1 MEKAVKEIRLVDM
14 RALEEEDS
22 MIVEGYAAV
31 FDTVTDLGWM
41 KEVIDRHAFDNA
53 DMSDIVMKYNHEDSV
68 LPMARTRGGSLQ
80 FNIDD
85 HGLKIRA
92 KLPDTSVNRDIYTLI
107 KEGVLSKMSFA
118 FTVKNEE
125 YDYDTDTR
133 KILGYDKIFDVSVID
148 VPAYE
153 TTEIYARNKEQYE
166 KEKRQ
171 YEERKAEYKKIE
183 LEKEKIKLM
192 LSL

>member
-14 RALEEEDS
+14 RALDEDG

-31 FDTVTDLGWM
+31 FDIVTNLGWIN
-41 KEVIDRHAFDNA
+41 ETIDRHAFDNA
-53 DMSDIVMKYNHEDSV
+53 DMSDIVMKYNHESSI
-68 LPMARTRGGSLQ
+68 LPLARTRGGSLQ
-80 FNIDD
+80 FTIDE

-92 KLPDTSVNRDIYTLI
+92 KLPDTSINRDIYILI
-107 KEGVLSKMSFA
+107 RAGILSKMSFA
-118 FTVKNEE
+118 FTVRSEE

-133 KILGYDKIFDVSVID
+133 KILEFDKIFDVSVVD

-153 TTEIYARNKEQYE
+153 TTEIYARSKEQYE
-166 KEKRQ
+166 TEKRL
-171 YEERKAEYKKIE
+171 YEEKKNKQKFNI
-183 LEKEKIKLM
+183 EKEKLKLI

>member
-14 RALEEEDS
+14 RALDEEG

-31 FDTVTDLGWM
+31 FDSVTDLGWI

-53 DMSDIVMKYNHEDSV
+53 DMSDIVMKYNHENSV

-92 KLPDTSVNRDIYTLI
+92 KLPETSVNRDIYTLI
-107 KEGVLSKMSFA
+107 REGVLSKMSFA
-118 FTVKNEE
+118 FTVKSEE

-133 KILGYDKIFDVSVID
+133 KILEFDKIFDVSVVD

-166 KEKRQ
+166 EEKRQ
-171 YEERKAEYKKIE
+171 YEENKNEHK
-183 LEKEKIKLM
+183 LNFEKEKVKLL

>member
-14 RALEEEDS
+14 RALDEEG

-31 FDTVTDLGWM
+31 FDSVTDLGWI

-53 DMSDIVMKYNHEDSV
+53 DMSDIVMKYNHENSV

-92 KLPDTSVNRDIYTLI
+92 KLPETSVNRDIYTLI
-107 KEGVLSKMSFA
+107 REGVLSKMSFA
-118 FTVKNEE
+118 FTVKSEE

-133 KILGYDKIFDVSVID
+133 KILEFDKIFDVSVVD
-148 VPAYE
+148 VPAYG
-153 TTEIYARNKEQYE
+153 TTEIYARSKEQYE
-166 KEKRQ
+166 EEKRQ
-171 YEERKAEYKKIE
+171 YEGKKIAFE
-183 LEKEKIKLM
+183 KQKLELM

>member
-1 MEKAVKEIRLVDM
+1 MEKAIKEIRLVDM
-14 RALEEEDS
+14 RVSEDEG
-22 MIVEGYAAV
+22 MVVEGYAAV

-41 KEVIDRHAFDNA
+41 HEVIDRHAFDNA

-68 LPMARTRGGSLQ
+68 LPMARTRGGSLT
-80 FNIDD
+80 FTIDD

-92 KLPDTSVNRDIYTLI
+92 KLPDTSVNKDIYTLI
-107 KEGVLSKMSFA
+107 REGVLSKMSFA
-118 FTVKNEE
+118 FTVKSEE

-133 KILGYDKIFDVSVID
+133 KILEFDKIFDVSVVD

-153 TTEIYARNKEQYE
+153 TTEIYARSKEQYE
-166 KEKRQ
+166 EEKRK
-171 YEERKAEYKKIE
+171 YEEKKITFE
-183 LEKEKIKLM
+183 KQKLELM

>member
-1 MEKAVKEIRLVDM
+1 MEKAIKEIRLVDM
-14 RALEEEDS
+14 RATEDEG

-31 FDTVTDLGWM
+31 FDTITNLGWM
-41 KEVIDRHAFDNA
+41 NEVIDRHAFDNA

-80 FNIDD
+80 FTIDD

-107 KEGVLSKMSFA
+107 REGVLSKMSFA
-118 FTVKNEE
+118 FTVKSEE

-133 KILGYDKIFDVSVID
+133 KILEFDKIFDVSVVD

-153 TTEIYARNKEQYE
+153 STEIYARSKEQYE
-166 KEKRQ
+166 EEKRK
-171 YEERKAEYKKIE
+171 YEEKKIVFE
-183 LEKEKIKLM
+183 KQKLELM

>member
-1 MEKAVKEIRLVDM
+1 MEKVVKEIRLVDM
-14 RALEEEDS
+14 RALDEEG

-31 FDTVTDLGWM
+31 FDSVTDLGWI

-53 DMSDIVMKYNHEDSV
+53 DMSDIVMKYNHENSV

-92 KLPDTSVNRDIYTLI
+92 KLPETSVNRDIYTLI
-107 KEGVLSKMSFA
+107 REGVLSKMSFA
-118 FTVKNEE
+118 FTVKSEE

-133 KILGYDKIFDVSVID
+133 KILEFDKIFDVSVVD

-166 KEKRQ
+166 EEKRQ
-171 YEERKAEYKKIE
+171 YEENKNEHK
-183 LEKEKIKLM
+183 LNFEKEKVKLL

>member
-1 MEKAVKEIRLVDM
+1 MEKAIKEIRLVDM
-14 RALEEEDS
+14 RASEDDG
-22 MIVEGYAAV
+22 MVVEGYAAV

-41 KEVIDRHAFDNA
+41 HEVIDRHAFDNA
-53 DMSDIVMKYNHEDSV
+53 DMSDIVMKYNHENSV

-80 FNIDD
+80 FTIDE

-92 KLPDTSVNRDIYTLI
+92 KLPETSVNRDIYTLI

-118 FTVKNEE
+118 FTVRSEE

-133 KILGYDKIFDVSVID
+133 KILEFDKIFDVSVVD

-166 KEKRQ
+166 EEKRK
-171 YEERKAEYKKIE
+171 YGERKIAFEKQKLE
-183 LEKEKIKLM
+183 LI
-192 LSL
+192 LSI

>member
-1 MEKAVKEIRLVDM
+1 MKEIRMVEM
-14 RALEEEDS
+14 RALEDEG

-31 FDTVTDLGWM
+31 FDSVTDLGWM
-41 KEVIDRHAFDNA
+41 KEVIDRKAFDEA

-92 KLPDTSVNRDIYTLI
+92 KLPDTSVNKDIFTLI
-107 KEGVLSKMSFA
+107 KEKVLSKMSFA
-118 FTVKNEE
+118 FTVKTEE

-133 KILGYDKIFDVSVID
+133 RILAFDKIFDVSVVD

-153 TTEIYARNKEQYE
+153 STEIYARNKEQYE
-166 KEKRQ
+166 EEKRK
-171 YEERKAEYKKIE
+171 YEEQKEQHRKLE
-183 LEKEKIKLM
+183 LEKKKALAI
-192 LSL
+192 LSLQNRF

>member
-14 RALEEEDS
+14 RALDEEV
-22 MIVEGYAAV
+22 MTVEGYAAV

-41 KEVIDRHAFDNA
+41 KEVIDRRAFDNA
-53 DMSDIVMKYNHEDSV
+53 DMSDIVMKYNHENSV

-80 FNIDD
+80 FTVDD

-118 FTVKNEE
+118 FTVKSEE

-133 KILGYDKIFDVSVID
+133 KILEFDKIFDVSVVD

-153 TTEIYARNKEQYE
+153 TTEIYARSKEQYE
-166 KEKRQ
+166 EEKRQ
-171 YEERKAEYKKIE
+171 YEEKKNEYKLN
-183 LEKEKIKLM
+183 LEKEKVKLL

>member
-14 RALEEEDS
+14 RATEDDG

-80 FNIDD
+80 FNVDD

-92 KLPDTSVNRDIYTLI
+92 KLPNTSVNRDIYTLI

-118 FTVKNEE
+118 FTVKAEKN
-125 YDYDTDTR
+125 DYDTDTR
-133 KILGYDKIFDVSVID
+133 RILEFDKIFDVSVVD

-153 TTEIYARNKEQYE
+153 TTEIYARNKEQYQE
-166 KEKRQ
+166 EKRL
-171 YEERKAEYKKIE
+171 YEERKENYRKLE
-183 LEKEKIKLM
+183 LEKEKIKLI

>member
-14 RALEEEDS
+14 RASEDDG
-22 MIVEGYAAV
+22 MVVEGYAAV

-41 KEVIDRHAFDNA
+41 HEVIDRHAFDNA
-53 DMSDIVMKYNHEDSV
+53 DMSDIVMKYNHENSV

-80 FNIDD
+80 FTIDE

-92 KLPDTSVNRDIYTLI
+92 KLPETSVNRDIYTLI
-107 KEGVLSKMSFA
+107 EEGVLSKMSFA
-118 FTVKNEE
+118 FTVRSEE

-133 KILGYDKIFDVSVID
+133 KILEFDKIFDVSVVD

-166 KEKRQ
+166 EEKRK
-171 YEERKAEYKKIE
+171 YGERKIAFEKQK
-183 LEKEKIKLM
+183 LELM
-192 LSL
+192 LSI

>member
-14 RALEEEDS
+14 RALDNTDE

-31 FDTVTDLGWM
+31 FDTVTNLGWM

-53 DMSDIVMKYNHEDSV
+53 DMSDIVMKYNHENSV
-68 LPMARTRGGSLQ
+68 LPMARTRGGTLQ
-80 FNIDD
+80 FDVDD

-92 KLPDTSVNRDIYTLI
+92 KLPDTSVNKDIYTLI
-107 KEGVLSKMSFA
+107 REGVLSKMSFA
-118 FTVKNEE
+118 FTVKSEE

-133 KILGYDKIFDVSVID
+133 KILEFDKIFDVSVVD

-153 TTEIYARNKEQYE
+153 TTEIYARSKEQYE
-166 KEKRQ
+166 EEKRE
-171 YEERKAEYKKIE
+171 YEEKKMSFE
-183 LEKEKIKLM
+183 KQKLELM

>member
-1 MEKAVKEIRLVDM
+1 MEKAIKEIRLVDM
-14 RALEEEDS
+14 RASEDDG
-22 MIVEGYAAV
+22 MVVEGYAAV

-41 KEVIDRHAFDNA
+41 HEVIDRHAFDNA
-53 DMSDIVMKYNHEDSV
+53 DMSDIVMKYNHENSV

-80 FNIDD
+80 FTIDE

-92 KLPDTSVNRDIYTLI
+92 KLPETSVNRDIYTLI

-118 FTVKNEE
+118 FTVRSEE

-133 KILGYDKIFDVSVID
+133 KILEFDKIFDVSVVD

-166 KEKRQ
+166 EEKRK
-171 YEERKAEYKKIE
+171 YGEKKITFE
-183 LEKEKIKLM
+183 KQKLELM

>member
-1 MEKAVKEIRLVDM
+1 MEKAIKEIRLIDM
-14 RALEEEDS
+14 RATEDEG

-31 FDTVTDLGWM
+31 FDTITNLGWM
-41 KEVIDRHAFDNA
+41 NEVIDRHAFDNA

-80 FNIDD
+80 FNVDD

-92 KLPDTSVNRDIYTLI
+92 KLPDTSGNRDIYTLI
-107 KEGVLSKMSFA
+107 REGVLSKMSFA
-118 FTVKNEE
+118 FTVKSEE

-133 KILGYDKIFDVSVID
+133 KILEFDKIFDVSVVD

-153 TTEIYARNKEQYE
+153 STEIYARSKEQYE
-166 KEKRQ
+166 EEKRK
-171 YEERKAEYKKIE
+171 YEEKKIVFE
-183 LEKEKIKLM
+183 KQKLELM

>member
-1 MEKAVKEIRLVDM
+1 MKEIRLVEM
-14 RALEEEDS
+14 RALEDNG
-22 MIVEGYAAV
+22 MVVEGYATV
-31 FDTVTDLGWM
+31 FDSVTDLGYV
-41 KEVIDRHAFDNA
+41 KEVVDRNAFEGA

-80 FNIDD
+80 FNVDD

-92 KLPDTSVNRDIYTLI
+92 NLPDTSVNRDIYTLI
-107 KEGVLSKMSFA
+107 KEGILSKMSFA

-125 YDYDTDTR
+125 YDYETDTR
-133 KILGYDKIFDVSVID
+133 RILAFDKIFDVSVVD

-153 TTEIYARNKEQYE
+153 STEIYARNKEEYE

-171 YEERKAEYKKIE
+171 YEEQKEQHRKLE
-183 LEKEKIKLM
+183 LEKKKALAILT
-192 LSL
+192 LQNRF

>member
-1 MEKAVKEIRLVDM
+1 MENNKKEIRLVEM
-14 RALEEEDS
+14 RAVEEDG

-31 FDTVTDLGWM
+31 FDSVTDLGWM
-41 KEVIDRHAFDNA
+41 KEVIDRKAFNNA

-80 FNIDD
+80 FNVDD

-92 KLPDTSVNRDIYTLI
+92 KLPDTTVNRDIYTLI

-118 FTVKNEE
+118 FTVKSEE

-133 KILGYDKIFDVSVID
+133 RILAFDKIFDVSVVD

-153 TTEIYARNKEQYE
+153 STEVYARNKEAYE
-166 KEKRQ
+166 KEKQ
-171 YEERKAEYKKIE
+171 EYEARRLE
-183 LEKEKIKLM
+183 LERERLKLM